1 MRNESIFK
9 LQSTI
14 AKKICQKLNNFTLLE
29 HCYCKSERR
38 IYSNTILFYTTFCS
52 FLTLLLIVLSIPV
65 SCHFV
70 FAQVGA
76 TTLNGQQPLNSQGV
90 ATAGALLEKVSDK
103 GNYRIQIMWNE
114 SSLALSK
121 KGFDMEI
128 DFLNASAPL
137 PTANTVPQKESNV
150 KGESSIGANRPSV
163 PSSIQPTVPIDSY
176 DMTIYSN
183 QGKVLWNKVN
193 QPVTGGR
200 GIERVT
206 LANGYSG
213 DITVQI
219 ANIKS
224 GSIPPNSVTFT
235 ARIVG

>member
-9 LQSTI
+9 LQSTK
-14 AKKICQKLNNFTLLE
+14 AKKICQKLFNFTLLE

-38 IYSNTILFYTTFCS
+38 VYSNTILFYTTFCS

-65 SCHFV
+65 SCHFA
-70 FAQVGA
+70 FAQDGA
-76 TTLNGQQPLNSQGV
+76 TTQNGQQPLNSQGV

-137 PTANTVPQKESNV
+137 
-150 KGESSIGANRPSV
+150 
-163 PSSIQPTVPIDSY
+163 
-176 DMTIYSN
+176 
-183 QGKVLWNKVN
+183 
-193 QPVTGGR
+193 
-200 GIERVT
+200 
-206 LANGYSG
+206 ANGKYSSTKG
-213 DITVQI
+213 
-219 ANIKS
+219 IKCK
-224 GSIPPNSVTFT
+224 G
-235 ARIVG
+235 RIKYWCKQTQCSF